1 MKKTFVV
8 YAGLLVAGLAGC
20 ASIGAEQTES
30 LLSAATFNMKLA
42 DTPTKLAKL
51 KALPQN
57 KVTPITRNGKL
68 YYIYADA
75 AGCQCIYI
83 GNQAAY
89 QQYQQLR
96 IAQNIAADQAAAA
109 EMNQES
115 MMDWETFGPYQP
127 GFF

>member
-1 MKKTFVV
+1 MMKSLFVFSC
-8 YAGLLVAGLAGC
+8 LLAAGLAGC

-30 LLSAATFNMKLA
+30 MLSAATFTMKLA

-51 KALPQN
+51 QALPQN
-57 KVTPITRNGKL
+57 KVVPITRNGKL
-68 YYIYADA
+68 YYVYADA
-75 AGCQCIYI
+75 AGCRCIYI

-96 IAQNIAADQAAAA
+96 IAQNIAAEQEATA
-109 EMNQES
+109 EMNQDA